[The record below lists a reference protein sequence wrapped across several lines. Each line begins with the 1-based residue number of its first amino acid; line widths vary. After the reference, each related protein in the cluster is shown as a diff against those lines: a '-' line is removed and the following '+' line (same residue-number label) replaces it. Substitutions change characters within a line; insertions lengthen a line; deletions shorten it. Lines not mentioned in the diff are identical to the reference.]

1 MAKTWAKSESLVE
14 AHVKGVS
21 VAAIQHHL
29 NTFRE
34 FIGHSKS
41 GIYVLRKDS
50 DVYYV
55 GLASSLRKRLADHLD
70 DHHREKW
77 DAFDLYII
85 RNNKVKYLKELE
97 TLPIRVAKPCGN
109 KKDPDFIRHKS
120 ITKQFKRA
128 LDKET
133 ASFFRSD

>member
-14 AHVKGVS
+14 AHIRGVS
-21 VAAIQHHL
+21 VAAIRHHL
-29 NTFRE
+29 MTFRE

-70 DHHREKW
+70 DHHRKKW
-77 DAFDLYII
+77 E
-85 RNNKVKYLKELE
+85 VKYLKELE
-97 TLPIRVAKPCGN
+97 TLLIRVSKPRGN
-109 KKDPDFIRHKS
+109 KTDPDFIRHKN
-120 ITKQFKRA
+120 ITKRFKQA

-133 ASFFRSD
+133 ASFFTS